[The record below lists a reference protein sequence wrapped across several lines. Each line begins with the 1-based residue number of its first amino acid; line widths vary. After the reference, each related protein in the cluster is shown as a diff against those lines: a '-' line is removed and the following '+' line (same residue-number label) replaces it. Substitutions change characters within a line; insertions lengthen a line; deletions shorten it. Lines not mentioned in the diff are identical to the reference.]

1 MKKIAFIPLLLLFVS
16 CGNIPVPRNSAIS
29 KTAPSLESET
39 MQPTAKTAVTSVDE
53 DTSPAEESSLPLAQE
68 KIVSVEE
75 HVQSGIDLLRYGH
88 VTEAKTE
95 LYAALRKDPGNIEAV
110 NLVHQINTD
119 SEAYFAGE
127 GFFLYEIQQGDT
139 LSGIAQNYL
148 NDPLKFFI
156 LAKYNDI
163 QNSSDINVGRVIK
176 VPGTKLPEAETNKEQ
191 KTEPKE
197 DKKNAQFEVAQKY
210 YEIGKYQLAID
221 ILEKSIRQHPQDIES
236 RDLLVLTYT
245 RYAETLTEKAELLEA
260 QTMLEKAL
268 SMQPLNPKLQRQL
281 EALEKRRKADQF
293 YQIGMTA
300 LRAGDED
307 KAYHYFQKAIKL
319 KSNHALARKQIVSI
333 KSDVINSYHKKALQ
347 LYSKQQL
354 LEAVENWDHV
364 LEIDPSH
371 ELARLYRA
379 RALELQERLNN
390 LE

>member
-1 MKKIAFIPLLLLFVS
+1 MKKYVIIPLLLFVAS
-16 CGNIPVPRNSAIS
+16 CGNIPVPKNSAVFQ
-29 KTAPSLESET
+29 TAPPLESE
-39 MQPTAKTAVTSVDE
+39 MKQPTDITAATSVDE
-53 DTSPAEESSLPLAQE
+53 DAPLVEESKPSFAPE

-75 HVQSGIDLLRYGH
+75 LVQSGIVLLRRGQ

-119 SEAYFAGE
+119 AEAYFAGE
-127 GFFLYEIQQGDT
+127 DFFSYEIQQGDT
-139 LSGIAQNYL
+139 LSIVAKKYL

-163 QNSSDINVGRVIK
+163 HDSSEINVGRVIK
-176 VPGTKLPEAETNKEQ
+176 VPGTTKLPEAETKKVQ
-191 KTEPKE
+191 KAEPKE
-197 DKKNAQFEVAQKY
+197 DKNNAQFEVAQKY
-210 YEIGKYQLAID
+210 YETGKYQEAID

-268 SMQPLNPKLQRQL
+268 SMQPLNSKLQRQL

-307 KAYHYFQKAIKL
+307 KAYGYFQKAIKL
-319 KSNHALARKQIVSI
+319 QPNHALAHKQIVSI

-354 LEAVENWDHV
+354 LEAVEYWDRV
-364 LEIDPSH
+364 LEIDPNH
-371 ELARLYRA
+371 EMAKLYRA

-390 LE
+390 L